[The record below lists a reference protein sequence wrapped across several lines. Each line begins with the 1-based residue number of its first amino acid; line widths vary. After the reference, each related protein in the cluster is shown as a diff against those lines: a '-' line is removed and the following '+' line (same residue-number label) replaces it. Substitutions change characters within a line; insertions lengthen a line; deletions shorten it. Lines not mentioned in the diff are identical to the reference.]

1 MSRKYQAISLGNLV
15 MQKCPDKIT
24 KDFEANKSL
33 VNKVLFYDSP
43 SQLKSEY
50 LGILEGS
57 YDAKRLRNEIAGY
70 LTNEYRKMREH
81 EQNPSGYDP
90 HGSHAAPKKKQ
101 KIGRYFRKHR

>member
-1 MSRKYQAISLGNLV
+1 MSRKYQAISLGELI
-15 MQKCPDKIT
+15 MQKCHGKIT

-33 VNKVLFYDSP
+33 VNKVLFYDSQ

-50 LGILEGS
+50 LGILEGP

-70 LTNEYRKMREH
+70 LTNEYRKMRDH
-81 EQNPSGYDP
+81 EQNSMYDP
-90 HGSHAAPKKKQ
+90 HGSHAPPKKKP